1 MKHDAAPAAFP
12 TIGWGGHPRGH
23 RTTANESLAHESIA
37 DAWIERE
44 YSAAL
49 SMSLLMAQD
58 VRVLTEALGGSALS
72 QLVQRG
78 EAPEGWVAE
87 RPVSAESWRSHVD
100 AVRAAFAAEWWSAI
114 EPACVPS
121 GAAADRMRGV
131 LSHGGVVVTT
141 GQQPGLFGGPAYTWF
156 KALSALAFADAVEAA
171 TGIPAAPVFWAA
183 TDDSDWLEASWT
195 AVSTTGGAQR
205 LALSNPPSDD
215 GARLADVPLGDVTA
229 LLAALEE
236 ACGSVLDQRPLDA
249 VRRTYVPTA
258 TIGSAYVAL
267 LRELLEPLGI
277 VVLDAAHPAVGE
289 AAHALLVR
297 ALQRDAAVANA
308 LAARGAAIRAAGL
321 EPQVTE
327 VEGRTLVFTRVQGR
341 RERVPSSRAAEVAAR
356 AAPGSLS
363 PNVLLRPIMERVLL
377 PTVAYMAG
385 PGELAY
391 FAQVS
396 AVAEALT
403 VPIPLA
409 LPRWS
414 ATIVEPPIAAL
425 LETHGLAPADFAD
438 PHTVESRFARAAWPP
453 PVSREYGRLREA
465 LHERLAALRE
475 AVEATNAPVPP
486 SVLEGVERGLEWRL
500 RRLERRI
507 TAGMKRRETRL
518 LTELATLRG
527 ALYPFGVRQERVL
540 NLVPMLS
547 RHGLDLLERLR
558 DEAGHHARAL
568 VGATARATAP

>member
-1 MKHDAAPAAFP
+1 
-12 TIGWGGHPRGH
+12 
-23 RTTANESLAHESIA
+23 
-37 DAWIERE
+37 
-44 YSAAL
+44 
-49 SMSLLMAQD
+49 MSLLMAQD
-58 VRVLTEALGGSALS
+58 VRLLTEALGGSALS

-78 EAPEGWVAE
+78 EAPKGWVAE
-87 RPVSAESWRSHVD
+87 RPATAEAWRSHVD
-100 AVRAAFAAEWWSAI
+100 AVRTSFGAGWWSAI
-114 EPACVPS
+114 EPACAPS
-121 GAAADRMRGV
+121 GAAADRMRNV
-131 LSHGGVVVTT
+131 VANGGVVVTT

-156 KALSALAFADAVEAA
+156 KALTALAFADAVEAA

-195 AVSTTGGAQR
+195 AVATTGGAQR
-205 LALSNPPSDD
+205 LALTNRPPDD
-215 GARLADVPLGDVTA
+215 GVRLADVPLGDVSA

-236 ACGSVLDQRPLDA
+236 ACGSVLDQRPLEA

-277 VVLDAAHPAVGE
+277 VVLDAAHPAMGQ

-297 ALQRDAAVANA
+297 ALTRDGAIAEA
-308 LAARGAAIRAAGL
+308 LAARSEAIRAAGL
-321 EPQVTE
+321 EPQVIE
-327 VEGRTLVFTRVQGR
+327 VEGRTLVFARVQGK
-341 RERVPSSRAAEVAAR
+341 RERVASARAGEVAAR
-356 AAPGSLS
+356 AAPGTLS
-363 PNVLLRPIMERVLL
+363 PNVLLRPIVERVLL

-396 AVAEALT
+396 AVAEALD
-403 VPIPLA
+403 VPSPLA

-414 ATIVEPPIAAL
+414 ATIVEPSIATL
-425 LETHGLAPADFAD
+425 LEAHGLTPADFAD
-438 PHTVESRFARAAWPP
+438 PHAVESRFARAAWPP
-453 PVSREYGRLREA
+453 PVSREYARLREA
-465 LHERLAALRE
+465 LQERLASLRE
-475 AVEATNAPVPP
+475 AIESTNAPVPP
-486 SVLEGVERGLEWRL
+486 SVLDGVGRELEWRL

-527 ALYPFGVRQERVL
+527 ALYPFGARQERVL
-540 NLVPMLS
+540 NLVPVLS

-568 VGATARATAP
+568 IGATARASAP